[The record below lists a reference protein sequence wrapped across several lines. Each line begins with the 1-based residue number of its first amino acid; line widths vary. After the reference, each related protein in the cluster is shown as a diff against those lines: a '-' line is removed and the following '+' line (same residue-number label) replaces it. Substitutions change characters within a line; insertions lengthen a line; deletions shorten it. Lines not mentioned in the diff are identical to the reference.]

1 MKMKR
6 LLVIIL
12 SILLLDCAITTKNDH
27 NVANYLPGKKK
38 DTPTGEV
45 KTNCKPPRE
54 LKLTSILYE
63 LAIASEPENFAK
75 QHDIFLSNGWVRV
88 FIFFNPASSRPE
100 REKIV
105 ENYKIAIEKKSKDLL
120 RALLPINTLIPISK
134 EPIIWSI
141 RLPDRP
147 IKQ

>member
-6 LLVIIL
+6 LLLIIL
-12 SILLLDCAITTKNDH
+12 TILLLNCVTTAKNDR
-27 NVANYLPGKKK
+27 NVIHYLPEKKEN
-38 DTPTGEV
+38 TLTGEF
-45 KTNCKPPRE
+45 KAKRKPPRE

-75 QHDIFLSNGWVRV
+75 QHDIFLSNGRVRV
-88 FIFFNPASSRPE
+88 FIFFNPASSSSE
-100 REKIV
+100 REKIF
-105 ENYKIAIEKKSKDLL
+105 ENYKIAIEKKSNDLL
-120 RALLPINTLIPISK
+120 RALLPINTLIPISQ

>member
-1 MKMKR
+1 MKR
-6 LLVIIL
+6 LLLMIL
-12 SILLLDCAITTKNDH
+12 AILLLDCVTTAKNDR
-27 NVANYLPGKKK
+27 NVIHYLPEKKE
-38 DTPTGEV
+38 DTLTGEF
-45 KTNCKPPRE
+45 KAKRKPPRE

-75 QHDIFLSNGWVRV
+75 QHDIFLSNDWVRV
-88 FIFFNPASSRPE
+88 FIFFDPASSRSE

-105 ENYKIAIEKKSKDLL
+105 ENYKLVFEKKSNDLL
-120 RALLPINTLIPISK
+120 RALVPIDGLIPMSK

-141 RLPDRP
+141 RLPDQP

>member
-12 SILLLDCAITTKNDH
+12 SILLLDCATTTKNDH

-75 QHDIFLSNGWVRV
+75 QHDIFLSNDWVRV
-88 FIFFNPASSRPE
+88 FIFFDPASSRSE

-105 ENYKIAIEKKSKDLL
+105 ENYKLVFEKKSNDLL
-120 RALLPINTLIPISK
+120 RALVPIDGLIPMSK

-141 RLPDRP
+141 RLPDQP